1 MMMSMKADNK
11 KWLAT
16 ALNAAVSRLGVSMP
30 LANSFVKK
38 VIIIT
43 NFSLLITHFTSCSL
57 IDDELGQC
65 ENTKVEYDMTL
76 VTNITTEIETQ
87 LETELNTQLEMELGI
102 LLREFLGNIFTDH
115 AHDVDLSFYDTQG
128 DSLRLQHDEHIM
140 DANQASYT
148 LNLPMREYMHLAVA
162 NLVDNHLVDLVN
174 DERCHHSILQQDMP
188 DTISSHTTG
197 LFTARQEM
205 EVLEGVS
212 QNFSVHLYMANCA
225 AALVVDTQ
233 GYDVSGMQVYSTG
246 FASGFFL
253 CDSSYVYSDRPPI
266 VSTTKVA
273 KSDDAQEMAFC
284 SVNFPSRDLPQ
295 TRTVIETTEP
305 FISQY
310 AEETLWEF
318 RVYVP
323 VTENGVTTITETI
336 LRIKEPLRAGQLK
349 IVKCRVSDRGVI
361 VPNNPEVGTSVTLDW
376 KEGLDIEG

>member
-1 MMMSMKADNK
+1 MEMEMKMMKTYWQMKRMGSVLVPYCRACRHFS
-11 KWLAT
+11 LFIFI
-16 ALNAAVSRLGVSMP
+16 SHC
-30 LANSFVKK
+30 
-38 VIIIT
+38 
-43 NFSLLITHFTSCSL
+43 SLLIAHLALCTSCST
-57 IDDELGQC
+57 IDDDLSEC
-65 ENTKVEYDMTL
+65 TKIEYDLTL

-102 LLREFLGNIFTDH
+102 QLREFLSDIFTDH

-162 NLVDNHLVDLVN
+162 NVVDNHLVDLVN
-174 DERCHHSILQQDMP
+174 DERCHRSILHQETP

-197 LFTARQEM
+197 LFTARQDM
-205 EVLEGVS
+205 EVLEGVN

-266 VSTTKVA
+266 VRTTKVA

-284 SVNFPSRDLPQ
+284 SVNYPSRDLPH

-305 FISQY
+305 FISPY

-349 IVKCRVSDRGVI
+349 IVKCRVSDYGVI
-361 VPNNPEVGTSVTLDW
+361 VPNNPEVSTSVTLDW

>member
-1 MMMSMKADNK
+1 LSE
-11 KWLAT
+11 
-16 ALNAAVSRLGVSMP
+16 
-30 LANSFVKK
+30 
-38 VIIIT
+38 
-43 NFSLLITHFTSCSL
+43 C
-57 IDDELGQC
+57 
-65 ENTKVEYDMTL
+65 TKIEYDLTL

-87 LETELNTQLEMELGI
+87 LETQLNTQLEMELGI
-102 LLREFLGNIFTDH
+102 QLREFLGDIFTDH
-115 AHDVDLSFYDTQG
+115 AHDVDLSFYDTHG

-162 NLVDNHLVDLVN
+162 NVVDNHLVDLVN
-174 DERCHHSILQQDMP
+174 DERCHHSTLHQGVP

-205 EVLEGVS
+205 EVLEGVN

-225 AALVVDTQ
+225 AALVIDTQ
-233 GYDVSGMQVYSTG
+233 GYDVSGIQVYSTG

-266 VSTTKVA
+266 VRTTKIA
-273 KSDDAQEMAFC
+273 TTDDAQEMAFC
-284 SVNFPSRDLPQ
+284 SVNFPSRDVAK

-305 FISQY
+305 FITPYSDE
-310 AEETLWEF
+310 ALWEF

-323 VTENGVTTITETI
+323 SKGTRQEDTYTETKLFI
-336 LRIKEPLRAGQLK
+336 REPLRAGQLK
-349 IVKCRVSDRGVI
+349 IVKCHVTENGVI
-361 VPNNPEVGTSVTLDW
+361 VPDNPEVSTSVTLDW

>member
-1 MMMSMKADNK
+1 MIEN
-11 KWLAT
+11 
-16 ALNAAVSRLGVSMP
+16 RLGKAVM
-30 LANSFVKK
+30 
-38 VIIIT
+38 
-43 NFSLLITHFTSCSL
+43 SLCRRWLCLCLFTQSILLFSCSM
-57 IDDELGQC
+57 IDEDQSDC
-65 ENTKVEYDMTL
+65 DYTKIDYDLTL

-87 LETELNTQLEMELGI
+87 LETQLNTQLEMELGV
-102 LLREFLGNIFTDH
+102 LLRDFLKNIFTDY
-115 AHDVDLSFYDTQG
+115 AHDVDLSFYDTHG
-128 DSLRLQHDEHIM
+128 DSLRLYHDEHIM

-148 LNLPMREYMHLAVA
+148 LNLPMREYMHLAAA
-162 NLVDNHLVDLVN
+162 NLVNNDLVDLVN
-174 DERCHHSILQQDMP
+174 DERCHHSVLFQDQP
-188 DTISSHTTG
+188 DTIPSHTTG
-197 LFTARQEM
+197 LFTARQKM
-205 EVLEGVS
+205 EVLEGID

-253 CDSSYVYSDRPPI
+253 CDSSYVYSDRPSI
-266 VSTTKVA
+266 VRTSKVA